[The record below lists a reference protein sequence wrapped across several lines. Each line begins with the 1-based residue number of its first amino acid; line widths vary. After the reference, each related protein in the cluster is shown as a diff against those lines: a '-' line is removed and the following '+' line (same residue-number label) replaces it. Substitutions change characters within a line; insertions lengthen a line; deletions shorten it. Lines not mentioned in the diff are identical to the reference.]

1 MTDDQEPNRRI
12 QSRKKPKV
20 RKPVIQ
26 DNTSSSGQS
35 QPETKPPGNEG
46 TEEGMTPLL
55 DSGHEP
61 SKEYVFIIFEI

>member
-26 DNTSSSGQS
+26 DNTASSGQS
-35 QPETKPPGNEG
+35 QPETGPQGIKG
-46 TEEGMTPLL
+46 TEEGTALRFSSLTGGNIAGP
-55 DSGHEP
+55 ET
-61 SKEYVFIIFEI
+61 V